1 MPSTPEIRIL
11 KSPQDLFEATAA
23 EFIAQAN
30 AAVRAR
36 GKFTVALS
44 GGSTPKSLFTL
55 LATKL
60 NVPWDKIYFFWGDER
75 HVPPDDPESN
85 YRMANE
91 AMLSKVPVPSENI
104 FRIHAEEKDAA
115 EAALQYEQTLQQ
127 FFHLAPGEFPR
138 FDLIFLGLGPD
149 GHAASLFPDS
159 KALEERRRLVVS
171 NWVEKFKTDRIT
183 FTFPVLDE
191 AACVIFLASGPDK
204 AAIVHQVLENSGANL
219 PSQKIRPANG
229 RLLWMLD
236 SGAASALSA
245 SRKT

>member
-1 MPSTPEIRIL
+1 MPLTPEIRVL
-11 KSPQDLFEATAA
+11 KSPQDLFEAAAA
-23 EFIAQAN
+23 EFIAQAD

-55 LATKL
+55 LATKP

-85 YRMANE
+85 YRMANQ

-104 FRIHAEEKDAA
+104 FRIHSEEKDPAQ
-115 EAALQYEQTLQQ
+115 AALQYEQTLQQ
-127 FFHLAPGEFPR
+127 FFHLASGEFPR

-159 KALEERRRLVVS
+159 KALDERRRLVVS
-171 NWVEKFKTDRIT
+171 NWVEKFKNYRIT
-183 FTFPVLDE
+183 FTYPVLDA

-204 AAIVHQVLENSGANL
+204 ASIVREVLENSSANL
-219 PSQKIRPANG
+219 PSQKIRPVNG
-229 RLLWMLD
+229 RLLWLLD
-236 SGAASALSA
+236 SGAASALS
-245 SRKT
+245 SRKS